1 MATGLLAGFT
11 VVEVAH
17 PLTEYAGLV
26 LAGLGATVYLVEP
39 PEGSATRRRQPSVP
53 GVDPARSTRASI
65 AFLARNTGKKSIT
78 IDAGD
83 AAGRDLLA
91 AMCRRADIVLSV
103 ATSPLHAEVVAA
115 APAAQVTITDPEG
128 LGVSSIVGFAAS
140 GGLSS
145 SGWPHQPPCNAP
157 SWLVHDGTGVYAAWL
172 ALVAAIA
179 RRRGAARVH
188 YEVPCQ
194 EAAVAAIT
202 PWTMPLFDYGMQ
214 VAGQGAASA
223 RLGPGPYPIYACAD
237 GHVRVLT
244 ATPRQW
250 QAFVELL
257 GNPEDLVE
265 GPWREGAFRAENFD
279 ALLLLCSGFTRE
291 RTVASLFH
299 EGQRLGLTITPLY
312 SLAQFRA
319 DAHVQ
324 ARGLFV
330 QVDDPEFGTMDLMRA
345 PLRITPAALETPP
358 QPAPALGAHVDDAR
372 AWLAMPARAEPPRVD
387 AAATTFD
394 PARPLAGI
402 RVLELGVGAVVPEA
416 ASHLAL
422 LGADVIKVESM
433 VHVDF
438 LRQSGLGGYLDVNN
452 CATFNQLN
460 LGTKSL
466 AVDMRQPDG
475 IALVRALAQ
484 HCDVVMENMRGSVVG
499 RWGLGYEDVRELRGD
514 VVYLS
519 SQGLGQGP
527 YGDYQTYGPN
537 LQTFS
542 GVTAQ
547 WAHPDD
553 PFPVGTT
560 LNHPDHI
567 AGKQALVP
575 LLAAL
580 LRRDAQGEG
589 CRLEAAQV
597 EAAAFLIADR
607 YLEQGLGGVAPQPRG
622 NRSPDMAPHGCFRCV
637 DAEGTG
643 DERWIAIAVEDDA
656 QWQRLCD
663 LVGADRA
670 GAQAW
675 QTEAWRT
682 QAGRLADVDA
692 IERMLAAW
700 VAPQEVAALEALLR
714 AAGVPACRV
723 RTGADFAAD
732 AAAAA
737 AGAFPVVAH
746 PTAGH
751 RRYTAL
757 PFRDT
762 AGRRP
767 PTRRAPLLGEHVD
780 HVLLDVLGLDAE
792 AVQRLMARQV
802 VGR

>member
-1 MATGLLAGFT
+1 MTTGLLAGLT
-11 VVEVAH
+11 VIEIAH
-17 PLTEYAGLV
+17 PLTEYAGQV

-39 PEGSATRRRQPSVP
+39 PEGAVTRRRWPFVP
-53 GVDPARSTRASI
+53 GVDPTRSTRASI
-65 AFLARNTGKKSIT
+65 AFLARNTGKRSVS
-78 IDAGD
+78 IDAAD
-83 AAGRDLLA
+83 EVSRALLTA
-91 AMCRRADIVLSV
+91 LCRRADIVLSV
-103 ATSPLHAEVVAA
+103 STAALHPLVVAA
-115 APAAQVTITDPEG
+115 AAPAQVTITDAEG
-128 LGVSSIVGFAAS
+128 LGVSTIVGFAAS

-157 SWLVHDGTGVYAAWL
+157 SWLAHDGTGVYAAWL

-179 RRRGAARVH
+179 RRRGSGRVH
-188 YEVPCQ
+188 YEVPYQ

-223 RLGPGPYPIYACAD
+223 RLGAGPYPIYPCAD

-250 QAFVELL
+250 QAFVQLL
-257 GNPEDLVE
+257 GSPDDLVD
-265 GPWREGAFRAENFD
+265 GPWRDGAFRAENFD
-279 ALLLLCSGFTRE
+279 ALQLLCSGITRG
-291 RTVASLFH
+291 RSVASLFH

-319 DAHVQ
+319 DPHVQ

-330 QVDDPEFGTMDLMRA
+330 QVEDPEFGPMELMRA

-358 QPAPALGAHVDDAR
+358 APAPALGAHIDDAR
-372 AWLAMPARAEPPRVD
+372 AWLAAPARTTTPREQRVD
-387 AAATTFD
+387 DAFD

-466 AVDMRQPDG
+466 AVDMRHPDG
-475 IALVRALAQ
+475 IALVRTLARR
-484 HCDVVMENMRGSVVG
+484 CDVVMENMRGSVVG
-499 RWGLGYEDVRELRGD
+499 RWRLCYEDVRALRAD

-519 SQGLGQGP
+519 SQGLGDGP
-527 YGDYQTYGPN
+527 YGEYQTYGPN

-553 PFPVGTT
+553 PHPVGTT

-580 LRRDAQGEG
+580 LRREAQGEG

-597 EAAAFLIADR
+597 EAAAFLIGDR
-607 YLEQGLGGVAPQPRG
+607 YLEQLLSGVQPFLRG
-622 NRSPDMAPHGCFRCV
+622 NRSPDMAPHGCFRCA
-637 DAEGTG
+637 DAEGSG

-663 LVGADRA
+663 VVGASLA
-670 GAQAW
+670 GVPGWAVLP
-675 QTEAWRT
+675 
-682 QAGRLADVDA
+682 GRLADVET
-692 IERMLAAW
+692 IERLLADW
-700 VAPQEVAALEALLR
+700 VAPQDVAAVEALLR
-714 AAGVPACRV
+714 RVGVPACRV
-723 RTGADFAAD
+723 RTGADFASD
-732 AAAAA
+732 ATAAA

-757 PFRDT
+757 PLRDT
-762 AGRRP
+762 AGKRP

-792 AVQRLMARQV
+792 AVQRLVAGQV

>member
-1 MATGLLAGFT
+1 MTGLLAGFT
-11 VVEVAH
+11 VLEVAH
-17 PLTEYAGLV
+17 PLTEYAGQI
-26 LAGLGATVYLVEP
+26 LAGLGATVFLLEP
-39 PEGSATRRRQPSVP
+39 PEGASTRQRQPRVP
-53 GVDPARSTRASI
+53 GASPNSTRASI
-65 AFLARNTGKKSIT
+65 PFLARNSGKKSLA
-78 IDAGD
+78 IDVDD
-83 AAGRDLLA
+83 AASRALLTA
-91 AMCRRADIVLSV
+91 LCGRADIVLSV
-103 ATSPLHAEVVAA
+103 ATSPLHAVVGAA
-115 APAAQVTITDPEG
+115 DPAVQVTVSDPQG
-128 LGVSSIVGFAAS
+128 LGISSIVGFAAS
-140 GGLSS
+140 GGLAS

-157 SWLVHDGTGVYAAWL
+157 SWLAHDGTGVYAAWL
-172 ALVAAIA
+172 ALVAALA
-179 RRRGAARVH
+179 RRRGVPRVR
-188 YEVPCQ
+188 YEVPYQ

-223 RLGPGPYPIYACAD
+223 RLGPGPYPVYPCAD
-237 GHVRVLT
+237 GYVRVLT

-257 GNPEDLVE
+257 GSPDDLVE
-265 GPWREGAFRAENFD
+265 GPWREGAFRAANSD
-279 ALLLLCSGFTRE
+279 ALLLLCSEFTRG
-291 RTVASLFH
+291 RSVADLFH
-299 EGQRLGLTITPLY
+299 AGQRLGLTITPVN

-319 DAHVQ
+319 DGHVQ

-330 QVDDPEFGTMDLMRA
+330 QVQDPEFGPMDLMRP
-345 PLRITPAALETPP
+345 PLRVSPAVLETTV
-358 QPAPALGAHVDDAR
+358 QPAPALGEHVDEAR
-372 AWLAMPARAEPPRVD
+372 AWLASAPVHRPAAEPAG
-387 AAATTFD
+387 AACD

-422 LGADVIKVESM
+422 LGAEVIKVESM

-466 AVDMRQPDG
+466 AVDLRQPDG
-475 IALVRALAQ
+475 VALVRALAR
-484 HCDVVMENMRGSVVG
+484 HCDVVMENMRGPVVG
-499 RWGLGYEDVRELRGD
+499 KWGLDHDAVRALRTD

-519 SQGLGQGP
+519 SQGLGHGP

-553 PFPVGTT
+553 PYPVGTT

-580 LRRDAQGEG
+580 LRREAIGEG
-589 CRLEAAQV
+589 CYLEAAQV
-597 EAAAFLIADR
+597 EAAAYLIGDR
-607 YLEQGLGGVAPQPRG
+607 YLAQFISGDAPPAQG
-622 NRSPDMAPHGCFRCV
+622 NRSPDMAPHGCFPCAP
-637 DAEGTG
+637 DAASG
-643 DERWIAIAVEDDA
+643 DERWIAIAVEDDL
-656 QWQRLCD
+656 QWQHLCAV
-663 LVGADRA
+663 VGTELTQGNAS
-670 GAQAW
+670 QVEW
-675 QTEAWRT
+675 QVA
-682 QAGRLADVDA
+682 AGRLAHVA
-692 IERMLAAW
+692 VIEAALARW
-700 VAPQEVAALEALLR
+700 TAPREVAAIEALLR

-723 RTGADFAAD
+723 RTGADFASD
-732 AAAAA
+732 DSAAA

-757 PFRDT
+757 PLRD
-762 AGRRP
+762 GDGMRP

-792 AVQRLMARQV
+792 TVHALMAAQV
-802 VGR
+802 VGK